1 MTAPGL
7 GSVDPDAR
15 REQLRTSLAAVHGRI
30 ERACADAGRDP
41 AGVTLV
47 VVTKFFPASDVLLL
61 HELGVRSF
69 GENRDQEAAEKYAQV
84 RAALDERAG
93 GAAAEADEP
102 VLHFIGRLQGNK
114 AAHVAQY
121 ADVVESL
128 DRAKLVAGLAK
139 GAHRAGR
146 RDGDLEVLLQV
157 SLDGDT
163 SRGGALPEDLGA
175 IATAV
180 EEQPALRLRGL
191 MAVAPLG
198 ADPDASFAALHGL
211 ARELRERHPGASW
224 LSAGMSG
231 DLEVALRHGATH
243 LRVGT
248 AILGSR
254 PSLL

>member
-1 MTAPGL
+1 MSAPGL
-7 GSVDPDAR
+7 GSVDTDAR
-15 REQLRTSLAAVHGRI
+15 REQLRASLAAVHARI
-30 ERACADAGRDP
+30 DRACADAGRDP
-41 AGVTLV
+41 AEVTLV

-61 HELGVRSF
+61 HALGVRSF

-84 RAALDERAG
+84 RQVIDGGLDDA
-93 GAAAEADEP
+93 P

-121 ADVVESL
+121 TDVVESL
-128 DRAKLVAGLAK
+128 DRAKLVDGLAK
-139 GAHRAGR
+139 GARRAGR
-146 RDGDLEVLLQV
+146 PDGDLDVLLQV

-163 SRGGALPEDLGA
+163 SRGGALPEDLDA
-175 IATAV
+175 LAAAV
-180 EEQPALRLRGL
+180 AGQPALTLRGL

-198 ADPDASFAALHGL
+198 ADPDASFRRLHEL
-211 ARELRERHPGASW
+211 SRELRERHPGATW